1 MLHYLILSFSLANYL
16 SNLMNIIKD
25 ETPKTSMY
33 KGTDHKPYPIE
44 ARCSARE
51 FICKD
56 MAF

>member
-1 MLHYLILSFSLANYL
+1 
-16 SNLMNIIKD
+16 MNIIKD